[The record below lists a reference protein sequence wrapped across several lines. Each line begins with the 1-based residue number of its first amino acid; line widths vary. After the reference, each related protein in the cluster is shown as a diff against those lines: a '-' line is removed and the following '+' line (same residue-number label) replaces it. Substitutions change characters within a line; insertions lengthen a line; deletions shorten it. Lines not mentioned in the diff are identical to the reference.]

1 MRCCAEP
8 IRQFFSFD
16 CLLVKAAFDA
26 VIPITTGKPKDL
38 SGFSSSSGNGV
49 VDVSKKC
56 VNSHCSV
63 YKLSCYNF
71 NIILLRAIK
80 NYFTVNKMHMNL

>member
-38 SGFSSSSGNGV
+38 SGFSSRSGNGV

-56 VNSHCSV
+56 ELAL
-63 YKLSCYNF
+63 LSLQVIF
-71 NIILLRAIK
+71 NILATISILYYYVR
-80 NYFTVNKMHMNL
+80 